1 MACTVTLLG
10 RLGDPPLPH
19 SLARMRSL
27 NTHEGSQGRAGF
39 CRGSLY
45 SPPVVMAHHSENV
58 IADST
63 VSIRRWILPAFAL
76 SFLFH
81 IGLYYYFSH
90 KTLDRFAAN
99 DTPRLVPRVFNVN
112 RLQVDQKLLQSDS
125 KPASTPS
132 RAQGDSNTL
141 KNITRFDGSFEK
153 DMRDLRTTPEAN
165 SPEVAQ
171 LKEKPRVDSQAAQA
185 AAAKAKA
192 ESAAAVEKELSEVRQ
207 QLLSD
212 KPDVP
217 NRPKLAA
224 GSRNPSGKPDSE
236 DDIAASAAIPAGFS
250 NLDELL
256 SGSGKVGSGTAPIM
270 MPTDLLFDYDSANL
284 RAGATASLQ
293 KLGRLVQRNPQSIFK
308 VEGHTDS
315 FGSDQYNLDLSQRRA
330 ETVKSWLVENM
341 SIDPE
346 RIQTQGYGK
355 SRLLVPGDR
364 SVEEQQLNR
373 RVEIVIRTKKG

>member
-1 MACTVTLLG
+1 
-10 RLGDPPLPH
+10 
-19 SLARMRSL
+19 
-27 NTHEGSQGRAGF
+27 
-39 CRGSLY
+39 
-45 SPPVVMAHHSENV
+45 MAHYSEDA

-63 VSIRRWILPAFAL
+63 VSLRRWILPAIAL

-90 KTLDRFAAN
+90 KTLDRFAQSDA
-99 DTPRLVPRVFNVN
+99 PRLVPRVFNVN

-125 KPASTPS
+125 KPGGSPGK
-132 RAQGDSNTL
+132 AQGDNSTL
-141 KNITRFDGSFEK
+141 KNIAQFDGSFEK
-153 DMRDLRTTPEAN
+153 DMRQLRAA
-165 SPEVAQ
+165 PEVNSAEVPQ
-171 LKEKPRVDSQAAQA
+171 LKEKPSVDSRAALA

-192 ESAAAVEKELSEVRQ
+192 ENAVAIERELSEVRQ

-217 NRPKLAA
+217 NRPKIAA
-224 GSRNPSGKPDSE
+224 GNRLNPGKTDQDAADSNISGSG
-236 DDIAASAAIPAGFS
+236 SIPAGFS

-256 SGSGKVGSGTAPIM
+256 SGTGHIGSKTAPIM

-284 RAGATASLQ
+284 RRGATANLE
-293 KLGRLVQRNPQSIFK
+293 KLGRLIQRNPQSVFK
-308 VEGHTDS
+308 VDGHTDS

-341 SIDPE
+341 RVDPD

-364 SVEEQQLNR
+364 TVDEQQLNR

>member
-1 MACTVTLLG
+1 
-10 RLGDPPLPH
+10 
-19 SLARMRSL
+19 
-27 NTHEGSQGRAGF
+27 
-39 CRGSLY
+39 
-45 SPPVVMAHHSENV
+45 MAHYPEDA

-63 VSIRRWILPAFAL
+63 VSLRRWILPAVAL

-90 KTLDRFAAN
+90 KILDRFVQS
-99 DTPRLVPRVFNVN
+99 DTSRLVPRAFNVN
-112 RLQVDQKLLQSDS
+112 RLQIDQKLLQSDS
-125 KPASTPS
+125 KPASKPGK
-132 RAQGDSNTL
+132 AQGDNSTL
-141 KNITRFDGSFEK
+141 KNIAQFDGSFEK
-153 DMRDLRTTPEAN
+153 DMRELRTA
-165 SPEVAQ
+165 PEVSSAEVPQ
-171 LKEKPRVDSQAAQA
+171 LKEKPSVDSQAALA

-192 ESAAAVEKELSEVRQ
+192 ENAAAIEKELSEVRQ

-217 NRPKLAA
+217 NRPKIATENRL
-224 GSRNPSGKPDSE
+224 NSGKTGEDGADSN
-236 DDIAASAAIPAGFS
+236 ISGSIPAGFS
-250 NLDELL
+250 NLDQLL
-256 SGSGKVGSGTAPIM
+256 SGSAHLGSRTAPIM

-284 RAGATASLQ
+284 RQGATANLE
-293 KLGRLVQRNPQSIFK
+293 KLGQLIQRNPQSVFK

-341 SIDPE
+341 RINPD

-355 SRLLVPGDR
+355 SRLLVPSDR
-364 SVEEQQLNR
+364 SVDEQQLNR